1 MKIPDVK
8 VSCTNLKAIP
18 KINQI
23 QDDNI
28 HEATVAYEDI
38 SIVAVAHI
46 EMESTPNV
54 EGDSI

>member
-28 HEATVAYEDI
+28 HEVIA
-38 SIVAVAHI
+38 
-46 EMESTPNV
+46 NV
-54 EGDSI
+54 EGDSIDNLT